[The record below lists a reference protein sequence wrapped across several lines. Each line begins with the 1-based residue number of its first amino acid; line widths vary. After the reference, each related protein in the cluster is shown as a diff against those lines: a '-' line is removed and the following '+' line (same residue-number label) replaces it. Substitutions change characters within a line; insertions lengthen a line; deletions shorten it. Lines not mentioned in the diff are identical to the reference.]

1 MEAPGKDCTAVLKLI
16 RVKTIRSIHE
26 HGRLYGAKKVNKD
39 QLLKSLQSGGSAAK
53 MATKACN
60 QRGEL
65 GT

>member
-1 MEAPGKDCTAVLKLI
+1 MLKLI

-39 QLLKSLQSGGSAAK
+39 RLLKSLQSGGSAAK

-60 QRGEL
+60 QRGEP